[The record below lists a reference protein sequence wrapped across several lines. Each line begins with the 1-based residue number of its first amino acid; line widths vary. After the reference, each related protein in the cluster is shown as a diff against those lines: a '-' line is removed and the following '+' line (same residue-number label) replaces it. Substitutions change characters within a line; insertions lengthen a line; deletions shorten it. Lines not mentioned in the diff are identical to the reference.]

1 MCDRRRLRQALTLC
15 VAVAVSACGNVTH
28 GVRVATH
35 TTLTVP
41 NAAPSPE
48 LVAKHCPFGLPEK
61 LPAVRGWV
69 KDGVVKNARMIT
81 GGFFYDP
88 AEDDPATADGVI
100 VFEQIG
106 DGNVAVP
113 THVFK
118 LVVGEGSNGE
128 VKAIA
133 FVAENKKPTN
143 GWRFADGIVSIDWLE
158 LRSGLNFMPELDPSD
173 EAALEASTSPIWGQ

>member
-1 MCDRRRLRQALTLC
+1 
-15 VAVAVSACGNVTH
+15 
-28 GVRVATH
+28 
-35 TTLTVP
+35 
-41 NAAPSPE
+41 
-48 LVAKHCPFGLPEK
+48 
-61 LPAVRGWV
+61 
-69 KDGVVKNARMIT
+69 
-81 GGFFYDP
+81 
-88 AEDDPATADGVI
+88 

-118 LVVGEGSNGE
+118 LVVGEGSDGE
-128 VKAIA
+128 LKAIA

-173 EAALEASTSPIWGQ
+173 EVALEASTSPIWGQ